1 MYARL
6 KIVCGV
12 TVIISAA
19 NGTIC
24 RTIRIVGRRLMF
36 TIITANALLVWFVWG
51 FVMALG
57 WVLGTWVMEWLLGMV
72 WRGRPPA
79 RREL

>member
-1 MYARL
+1 
-6 KIVCGV
+6 
-12 TVIISAA
+12 
-19 NGTIC
+19 
-24 RTIRIVGRRLMF
+24 MF
-36 TIITANALLVWFVWG
+36 PVVTANALLVWVVWG

-72 WRGRPPA
+72 WRGRPPG